1 VLFGNFL
8 KQKFRFLKIF
18 FLKNREFVT
27 EYLFFKI
34 FWQNAEILPQII
46 TCRHI
51 GDHPQEE
58 LAKFGYSSQRKVIN
72 FLKNL
77 ALFWRPA
84 GTYCLNME
92 ISGKR
97 IP

>member
-1 VLFGNFL
+1 M
-8 KQKFRFLKIF
+8 
-18 FLKNREFVT
+18 
-27 EYLFFKI
+27 
-34 FWQNAEILPQII
+34 
-46 TCRHI
+46 HI